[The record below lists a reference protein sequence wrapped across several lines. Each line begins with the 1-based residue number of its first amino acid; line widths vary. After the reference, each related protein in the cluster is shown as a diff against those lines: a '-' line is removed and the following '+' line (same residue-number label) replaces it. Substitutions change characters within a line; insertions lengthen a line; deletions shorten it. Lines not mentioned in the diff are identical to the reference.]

1 MYNGKYVHLTKSGH
15 SKIHRFGKGY
25 KMILGHSVGP
35 VVKNLPASAG
45 DMDLITGPGRSHV
58 YGAAKPMHHNY

>member
-45 DMDLITGPGRSHV
+45 YMDLITGPGRFHV
-58 YGAAKPMHHNY
+58 YGAAKPTHHNY